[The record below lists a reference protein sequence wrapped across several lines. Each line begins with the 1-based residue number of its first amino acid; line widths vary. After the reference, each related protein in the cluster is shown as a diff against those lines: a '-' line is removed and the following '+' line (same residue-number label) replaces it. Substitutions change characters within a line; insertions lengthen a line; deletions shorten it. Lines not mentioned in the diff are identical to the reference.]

1 MRLIDADLLKENC
14 KITGEFNNNFQG
26 VDLITLGE
34 VIDKQP
40 TFGEWTLIK
49 DNVPPDNVEVL
60 FKTRKNGRKY
70 VGKKRTFVHYDG
82 SKEFEYRCITA
93 RGSEVT
99 GLKPVAWMYLPD

>member
-1 MRLIDADLLKENC
+1 MRLIDADLLKQNC
-14 KITGEFNNNFQG
+14 KVTGEFNNNFQG

-49 DNVPPDNVEVL
+49 DDVPPDNVEVL
-60 FKTRKNGRKY
+60 FKTRKY
-70 VGKKRTFVHYDG
+70 VGKKKTFVHYDG

-99 GLKPVAWMYLPD
+99 GLKPIAWMYLPD